1 MNSINCNGKLLS
13 LSKPQIMAIVNMTP
27 DSFHRGSR
35 VSGID
40 DALSKIRHM
49 IAEGAA
55 IIDIGGQS
63 SRPRANRISAEDEL
77 VQVLEPIREIR
88 KAFPDMILS
97 VDTFYSHVA
106 SSLIEVGVDMV
117 NDISA
122 GSIDPEIFRV
132 IGQSSVAYVLMHMLG
147 TPQTMQD
154 NPNYDSVCMDILA
167 FLKNKIYDIERNDIT
182 EIVIDPGIGFGKT
195 VDQNFEILRKLN
207 VFKILNRPIM
217 VGLSRKSLIYKT
229 LNVTSQEALNG
240 TSVLHLAALQQ
251 GAKILRVHDVKEAR
265 ETITLFESLKGSK
278 HTD

>member
-40 DALSKIRHM
+40 DALSKISHM

-154 NPNYDSVCMDILA
+154 NPNYDSVCMDILT

-207 VFKILNRPIM
+207 VFKILNRPMM

-265 ETITLFESLKGSK
+265 ETITLFESLKGS
-278 HTD
+278 